1 MRERLRIKLITG
13 GLDGP
18 PIHFQ
23 AHNLIVKE
31 SVNTMTTTGKET
43 PARKATPSKRA
54 PAKPAVKADAV
65 AKPAEVPVLRKKE
78 LIERVVA
85 RSGIKKKD
93 AKPVIEA
100 MLAVLG
106 EALASGE
113 DLNLQP
119 LGKVMVKRVK
129 EHTNAKVMVTRIR
142 QRNAV
147 GDAKVVKIPT

>member
-1 MRERLRIKLITG
+1 MRK
-13 GLDGP
+13 
-18 PIHFQ
+18 
-23 AHNLIVKE
+23 K
-31 SVNTMTTTGKET
+31 
-43 PARKATPSKRA
+43 A
-54 PAKPAVKADAV
+54 PAKPVTV
-65 AKPAEVPVLRKKE
+65 KPAAAKTTTARPAGASEPLVPTPVLRKKE

-147 GDAKVVKIPT
+147 DDVKVVKIPT